1 MVRREE
7 LFYDSR
13 DGESRIHA
21 IKWVP
26 ETEPVGILLIVHG
39 MAEHIKRYDRF
50 ARFLAEKGILV
61 AGNDH
66 LGHGESANGRY
77 GYFCKNEA
85 SLVVVKDVHR
95 LKKLMQEEHP
105 GIPIMILGH
114 SMGSFITRNYLLRY
128 AKGIDGVILSGTGT
142 KDSATLLMTIGLIRV
157 LSLFQGW
164 KHRSNLVNTLAFGSF
179 NKKIRPR
186 NSVFDW
192 LSTDRKTVEDYMN
205 DPECGFTFTLNGFDT
220 LSRLI
225 YQLKNTNELKKIPPL
240 LPMLLIAGE
249 EDPTGN
255 YGAGVKKVYQ
265 EYLDAGL
272 TNVKMTLFE
281 GMRHEVLNEQD
292 YQKVY
297 DSIYQWIQTK
307 VL

>member
-77 GYFCKNEA
+77 GYFCKKDA

-142 KDSATLLMTIGLIRV
+142 KDSATLLMTIGLIRI

-225 YQLKNTNELKKIPPL
+225 YQLKNTDELKKVPPL

>member
-21 IKWVP
+21 LNWVP
-26 ETEPVGILLIVHG
+26 EMEPKAIVLIVHG

-50 ARFLAEKGILV
+50 ASFLAEKGILV

-77 GYFCKNEA
+77 GYFCKQDA
-85 SLVVVKDVHR
+85 TSVLVKDVHR
-95 LKKLMQEEHP
+95 LKKLMQGEHP
-105 GIPIMILGH
+105 GVPIVILGH
-114 SMGSFITRNYLLRY
+114 SMGSFVTRNYLFRY

-142 KDSATLLMTIGLIRV
+142 KDSVTLLVTLGLIRI
-157 LSLFQGW
+157 LSLVQGW
-164 KHRSNLVNTLAFGSF
+164 KHRSNLVNALAFGNF
-179 NKKIRPR
+179 NKKIKPR
-186 NSVFDW
+186 TSVFDG

-220 LSRLI
+220 LSRLV
-225 YQLKNTNELKKIPPL
+225 YQLKKTEELKKIPPD
-240 LPMLLIAGE
+240 LPILLISGE
-249 EDPTGN
+249 EDPTGD
-255 YGAGVKKVYQ
+255 YGIGVKKIAQ
-265 EYLDAGL
+265 EYQDAGL
-272 TNVKMTLFE
+272 TNVKVTLYE
-281 GMRHEVLNEQD
+281 GMRHEVLNEQN
-292 YQKVY
+292 YQEVY